1 MEINQRTA
9 GVDGGGDYFA
19 ENDPVIAGFED
30 AGFTAFDGGE
40 RAGEEGR
47 GGNAGGP
54 IDIVEALIGF
64 EREGF
69 R

>member
-1 MEINQRTA
+1 MA
-9 GVDGGGDYFA
+9 GVDGGGDDFA
-19 ENDPVIAGFED
+19 EDDGVVARFED
-30 AGFTAFDGGE
+30 AGFAALHGGE

-47 GGNAGGP
+47 GGDSRGP